1 MPLRLPPKPAF
12 NLHLRGSRGVFCARG
27 PRGASVRV
35 ETFQTHMKLSF
46 LLDDDERLLRA
57 LAPVR
62 EVFNLKDLDFEQLMQ
77 RDIDDARVATEL
89 IPYLLE
95 ESRSGL
101 VKLFPPIIVVVLPV
115 NDRTAVT
122 VEKDPISLAGRRR
135 VEPASPQHE
144 PPCVGSAGP
153 TGRRHSARSGA
164 HLDGHR
170 CKLPAEH
177 YPTVQTA
184 DEDDGEGNTWHT
196 LRSGEVGGEVFELRQ
211 LVADGERWDHDYARL
226 KLNTGRS
233 ALVIVDGQH
242 RAMALIAM
250 YRNCTKWPDNARAVE
265 PYYKLWSRAVIEKY
279 DLDEVKL
286 PVMFCVFPELDGRD
300 PEQMPVHQACR
311 AVFLALNKNAR
322 KVTRARNFLLDDRDI
337 VSSFMRS
344 VLTDIKAMSDVH
356 SKSTLRLWNVELDS
370 DADRTALNAD
380 TAITGVTHLYGL
392 IERVTLRG
400 NPGHSLN
407 PPSSAGRKQTT
418 LETCFARLAVN
429 DLVPRVTRLEA
440 RRDTC
445 DAATEAIL
453 VGAFSE
459 RFGRLLARGL
469 SDFAPYAANNQA
481 ALLINQQLTAG
492 ATAEFYRTILF
503 EGQSMDQVFESHV
516 EWLKQEQK
524 TPGRLRSPELRAVK
538 TDFDGRVKEL
548 EVWRKKLG
556 DQRIN
561 NLLGAVPEFVRES
574 ESVRAA
580 LHTLHTRTFTTAAFQ
595 SALFITFFAAIDSE
609 NERRSKLFEGR
620 DPMGL
625 AEVEGLFDEY
635 LRQVNELFS
644 PTKLD
649 RLERLL
655 LLLVGRL
662 ELEIENKRATVVEW
676 GECLRRILIPGELKP
691 DEWSK
696 FRFFFA
702 ELWHP
707 KDHPE
712 LKDQLTRLRTALRKT
727 ALDSY
732 VTRTEKA
739 LAQSLGVPVS
749 RLDPAAVTKLRAE
762 CVDHMTTGLRALRNL
777 SDKATERLRDEL
789 TRSLDLPETGAT
801 DDPEV

>member
-1 MPLRLPPKPAF
+1 MVIRMPPKPAF
-12 NLHLRGSRGVFCARG
+12 TLHLGGTRGAFCARG

-35 ETFQTHMKLSF
+35 ETFQTHLRLSF
-46 LLDDDERLLRA
+46 ALDDDERLLRA

-95 ESRSGL
+95 ESKSGL

-115 NDRTAVT
+115 ND
-122 VEKDPISLAGRRR
+122 
-135 VEPASPQHE
+135 Q
-144 PPCVGSAGP
+144 
-153 TGRRHSARSGA
+153 
-164 HLDGHR
+164 
-170 CKLPAEH
+170 KLPAEH
-177 YPTVQTA
+177 YPTVQTV

-211 LVADGERWDHDYARL
+211 LVQDGERWDHDYARL

-300 PEQMPVHQACR
+300 PDQMAVHQACR

-337 VSSFMRS
+337 VSSFMRA
-344 VLTDIKAMSDVH
+344 VLTEIKAMSDVH
-356 SKSTLRLWNVELDS
+356 SRSTLRLWNVELDS

-392 IERVTLRG
+392 IERITLRS
-400 NPGHSLN
+400 NPLDRLN
-407 PPSSAGRKQTT
+407 APSSAGRKQTT
-418 LETCFARLAVN
+418 LEACLRRLVVE
-429 DLVPRVTRLEA
+429 DLLSKATRDEA

-453 VGAFSE
+453 VQAFSE
-459 RFGRLLARGL
+459 RFGKLLVRGL

-481 ALLINQQLTAG
+481 ALLINQQLTTG

-548 EVWRKKLG
+548 EVWRKKLAE
-556 DQRIN
+556 QRVN
-561 NLLGAVPEFVRES
+561 NLLGGVAEFVRES
-574 ESVRAA
+574 ESVRRA
-580 LHTLHTRTFTTAAFQ
+580 LHELHTRTFTTAAFQ
-595 SALFITFFAAIDSE
+595 SALFITFFAAIERE
-609 NERRSKLFEGR
+609 NERRSKPPAVLDPLTVPEVEALFE
-620 DPMGL
+620 
-625 AEVEGLFDEY
+625 EY

-655 LLLVGRL
+655 MVLVGRL
-662 ELEIENKRATVVEW
+662 EIEDKRATVVPW
-676 GECLRRILIPGELKP
+676 TECLRHILIPGELKP

-696 FRFFFA
+696 FRFMFA
-702 ELWHP
+702 ELWQP

-712 LKDQLTRLRTALRKT
+712 LKDQLTRLRSSLRKQ

-732 VTRTEKA
+732 VTRKVNKH
-739 LAQSLGVPVS
+739 AQDLGVPTS
-749 RLDPAAVTKLRAE
+749 RLDPADVEILRSD
-762 CVDHMTTGLRALRNL
+762 CVDHMTTGIRALRNL

-789 TRSLDLPETGAT
+789 TRSLDLPVSGAA
-801 DDPEV
+801 DDTEG